1 MNAPSYLKHAAPL
14 MARQPTSASQIGT
27 LLQRKELLLKRR
39 RPLTSICEIVLP
51 CVANIEADA

>member
-1 MNAPSYLKHAAPL
+1 MNAPPYLKHGASL
-14 MARQPTSASQIGT
+14 MVHQPTSASQIGT
-27 LLQRKELLLKRR
+27 LLQRKELLLKRQ